1 MATKKTTRR
10 RVFTMV
16 RECILKS
23 PAFLKIYRTKDIDS
37 IRNMS
42 LDNMISAATLMMKM
56 IIRVK
61 TSQKYEDM
69 I

>member
-1 MATKKTTRR
+1 
-10 RVFTMV
+10 MV